1 MYRAVMLSTERA
13 VEAINTHGHGLANAA
28 EGNFAAAVV
37 GCPGWSVSDL
47 VWHVREV
54 HYFWASIVEGLVT
67 DPNTVPEIAR
77 PGLEHELLADYRQGV
92 DRLASVLS
100 NADQTA
106 ALWTWSHQKDV
117 AFVTRHQVQEA
128 AVHRWDAE
136 TAVGRTFHI
145 ESDLATDSVDE
156 FLEHSTPS
164 RYDDAQPLD
173 GSLHL
178 HATDIEGEWFISEG
192 DTRQLHVERGHSK
205 GDAAL
210 RATASD
216 LLLMLYRRIGT
227 ERGEVIGD
235 PKVVEQFLAR
245 TNLD

>member
-1 MYRAVMLSTERA
+1 MLSTERA
-13 VEAINTHGHGLANAA
+13 VEAINTHGQGLADAA
-28 EGNFAAAVV
+28 EGNFEAAVA

-47 VWHVREV
+47 VWHVRGV
-54 HYFWASIVEGLVT
+54 HYFWAAIVEGLVT

-77 PGLEHELLADYRQGV
+77 PELETELLADYRQGV

-100 NADQTA
+100 SADQTA
-106 ALWTWSHQKDV
+106 SLWTWSHQQDV

-136 TAVGRTFHI
+136 TAAGRAFNI
-145 ESDLATDSVDE
+145 EPDLAADSVDE

-164 RYDDAQPLD
+164 RYDAAQPLR
-173 GSLHL
+173 GTLHL
-178 HATDIEGEWFISEG
+178 HATDARGEWFVTE
-192 DTRQLHVERGHSK
+192 DDDRQLRVERGHQR

-227 ERGEVIGD
+227 DHGEIVGD
-235 PKVVEQFLAR
+235 SGVVERFLVR
-245 TNLD
+245 TDLN

>member
-1 MYRAVMLSTERA
+1 MLSTERA
-13 VEAINTHGHGLANAA
+13 LEAVNTHGQGLADAA

-47 VWHVREV
+47 VWHVRRV
-54 HYFWASIVEGLVT
+54 HYFWASIVEGLLT
-67 DPNTVPEIAR
+67 DPNAVPEISR
-77 PGLEHELLADYRQGV
+77 PESEAELLADYRQGV

-136 TAVGRTFHI
+136 TAAGRTFHI
-145 ESDLATDSVDE
+145 EADVAADSIDE

-164 RYDDAQPLD
+164 RYEVAQTLE
-173 GSLHL
+173 GTLHL
-178 HATDIEGEWFISEG
+178 HTTDAPGEWLIAE
-192 DTRQLHVERGHSK
+192 DDDRDLRVERGHHK
-205 GDAAL
+205 CDGAL

-216 LLLMLYRRIGT
+216 LLLMLYRRVGT
-227 ERGEVIGD
+227 DHGEIMGD
-235 PKVVEQFLAR
+235 SEVVERFLAR
-245 TNLD
+245 TDLN

>member
-1 MYRAVMLSTERA
+1 MITTERA
-13 VEAINTHGHGLANAA
+13 VEAISAHGHGLADAA
-28 EGNFAAAVV
+28 EGNFAASVV

-77 PGLEHELLADYRQGV
+77 PELEDELLADYRQGV
-92 DRLASVLS
+92 GQLASVLTG
-100 NADQTA
+100 ADQTA

-117 AFVTRHQVQEA
+117 AFVTRHQIQEA

-136 TAVGRTFHI
+136 TAAGRTIHI
-145 ESDLATDSVDE
+145 ESDIAADSIDE

-164 RYDDAQPLD
+164 RYDNAQRL
-173 GSLHL
+173 GGTLHL
-178 HATDIEGEWFISEG
+178 HATDAPGEWLIRENEQG
-192 DTRQLHVERGHSK
+192 QLQVDRGHDK

-210 RATASD
+210 RGTASD
-216 LLLMLYRRIGT
+216 LLLMLYRRL
-227 ERGEVIGD
+227 RADHGEIIGD
-235 PKVVEQFLAR
+235 RGVVERFLAR